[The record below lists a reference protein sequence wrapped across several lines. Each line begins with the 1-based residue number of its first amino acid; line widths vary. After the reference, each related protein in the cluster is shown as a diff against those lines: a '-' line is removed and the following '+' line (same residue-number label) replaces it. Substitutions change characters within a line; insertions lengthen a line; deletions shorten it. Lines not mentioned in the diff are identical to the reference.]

1 MVRATRSTQLALED
15 PPTPQAAPA
24 VLPARKTQT
33 KKRKRTSE
41 NEDLPQPEQDH
52 QHSPETEKDGH
63 VTTGVESEEGD
74 KEDEKDRPLGKR
86 QKTRQVVKDEDL
98 ERHTPPPPRHKDAGE
113 GTLSP
118 VDAENLLVVLEAAS

>member
-15 PPTPQAAPA
+15 PPTPQAAAA
-24 VLPARKTQT
+24 VLPARKNQT

-41 NEDLPQPEQDH
+41 NEDLSQPDQDQ

-63 VTTGVESEEGD
+63 VTAGGESDKEGD
-74 KEDEKDRPLGKR
+74 KEDEERPVGKR
-86 QKTRQVVKDEDL
+86 QKTKQVVKDEDM
-98 ERHTPPPPRHKDAGE
+98 EMHTPPPPKHKDSGE

-118 VDAENLLVVLEAAS
+118 ADAENLLLILEA

>member
-41 NEDLPQPEQDH
+41 NEDLPQPEPAH
-52 QHSPETEKDGH
+52 QTSPETEKDGH
-63 VTTGVESEEGD
+63 VTAGGESDNEGD
-74 KEDEKDRPLGKR
+74 KEDVKDRPLGKR
-86 QKTRQVVKDEDL
+86 QKTKQVVKDEDV

-118 VDAENLLVVLEAAS
+118 VDAENLLVVLEA